1 MGYILR
7 LRGTLVEKQT
17 SCILIDC
24 GGVGYGVTVPLST
37 FDRLPASG
45 EEVKLFIHHLIREDD
60 ELLFGFATE
69 RERYFFQTLLTIS
82 GIGPKLA
89 LAVLSGLTPRELAA
103 AIAESD
109 VRRLSSISGVGK
121 KTAERII
128 VELKDKVDPLE
139 GVLPGSSSVSPG
151 SDAPPETL
159 RDAILSLIA
168 LGNKP
173 EDARVMVQAAYA
185 KAPGAT
191 VQELI
196 RMALRK

>member
-1 MGYILR
+1 MPYIRSLH
-7 LRGTLVEKQT
+7 GTLIEKT
-17 SCILIDC
+17 PAGIVLEC

-37 FDRLPASG
+37 YDRLPAQG
-45 EEVKLFIHHLIREDD
+45 EEASLRIAHIIREDD
-60 ELLFGFATE
+60 QLLFGFATD
-69 RERYFFQTLLTIS
+69 RERTFFGALLSIS

-89 LAVLSGLTPRELAA
+89 LSVLSGLTPAELAL
-103 AIAESD
+103 AITEGD

-128 VELKDKVDPLE
+128 VELKDKIDPLE
-139 GVLPGSSSVSPG
+139 AI
-151 SDAPPETL
+151 APRERQAGAAEASTSAL
-159 RDAILSLIA
+159 RDAILSLVA

-173 EDARVMVQAAYA
+173 DEARTMAQAAYEA
-185 KAPGAT
+185 NPQAS